1 VTTPAT
7 GTDVVSLH
15 VWRAPAVRAVW
26 RVARDR
32 SRLRRTPG
40 VQFVKLVGTGRGRE
54 FGPTRAD
61 LTRWAAII
69 GWTDRDA
76 AARFDETRVAQAW
89 RAIASAYCRIDLRP
103 IATTGSWAGRQ
114 PFRTASTGGA
124 DIAARDPTGGV
135 TGGRIGGGTEA
146 QTSETEGQTGLTE
159 GRTGGPVLALTRARL
174 RPRRALVFWR
184 AIAPV
189 GRAAAGAEG
198 LRAAFGIGEAPIGWQ
213 GTISLW
219 RSTRDLVEFAYRHAR
234 HTDVVERTPT
244 ERWYAE
250 ELFARF
256 SVLAIEGD
264 RDVIGWT
271 ADEADESE
279 RTGTP

>member
-135 TGGRIGGGTEA
+135 TGGR
-146 QTSETEGQTGLTE
+146 
-159 GRTGGPVLALTRARL
+159 TGGPVLALTRARL